1 MADVSMRVLI
11 ATRNDGKLR
20 ELRPVFAHV
29 GLQPETLQE
38 ANIVESAD
46 EDALEVFD
54 TFEANALSKARWFA
68 KSSEGRVVFADDSGL
83 EVDALGGAP
92 GVCSK
97 RWSGRGDL
105 SGSALDDANNAFLQK
120 SLEIAVAEGRSSR
133 TARYVCA
140 AACVWPTGE
149 LVVRA
154 HSYGRLLNAARGD
167 GGFGYDPYFYSD
179 ELEAT
184 FAEVSASTKA
194 RESHRGRAFRA
205 LLALLPST
213 VLLPQIL
220 LTPVDQSA
228 RAK

>member
-1 MADVSMRVLI
+1 MRVLI
-11 ATRNDGKLR
+11 ATRNDGKVR

-29 GLQPETLQE
+29 GLQLETLQE
-38 ANIVESAD
+38 AHVVETPH
-46 EDALEVFD
+46 EDTLEMFD

-68 KSSEGRVVFADDSGL
+68 QLSADRVVFADDSGL

-97 RWSGRGDL
+97 RWSGRSDL
-105 SGSALDDANNAFLQK
+105 SGRALDEANNAFLQQ
-120 SLEIAVAEGRSSR
+120 SLESAVAAGRSSR

-140 AACVWPTGE
+140 AACVWPDGE

-154 HSYGRLLNAARGD
+154 QAHGRLLNAARGD

-184 FAEVSASTKA
+184 FAEVSATTKA

-205 LLALLPST
+205 LLGALPLN
-213 VLLPQIL
+213 VLLPL
-220 LTPVDQSA
+220 KLGSPVDQSVRA
-228 RAK
+228 R